1 MAPPFD
7 SGAADGGESLAPGIL
22 ASMQAAAC
30 TRVFIVDDSPP
41 IRERLIELLAGDAVT
56 VVGEAETPG
65 DAIAGIRRTRPDC
78 VVLDLK
84 LIGGSGIEVLHSLR
98 PEFPDTTFIVLS
110 NHSDVPYRR
119 SCEAAGA
126 SFFLDK
132 TTEFGKIAS
141 LIAGLPP
148 VKT

>member
-1 MAPPFD
+1 M
-7 SGAADGGESLAPGIL
+7 
-22 ASMQAAAC
+22 
-30 TRVFIVDDSPP
+30 RVFIVDDSPP
-41 IRERLIELLAGDAVT
+41 IRERLIELLTCDGVAI
-56 VVGEAETPG
+56 VGEAETPA

-84 LIGGSGIEVLHSLR
+84 LIGGSGIEVLRSMR
-98 PEFPDTTFIVLS
+98 PEFPETTFIVLS

-141 LIAGLPP
+141 LIADLQP
-148 VKT
+148 VKP

>member
-1 MAPPFD
+1 MQI
-7 SGAADGGESLAPGIL
+7 AASA
-22 ASMQAAAC
+22 
-30 TRVFIVDDSPP
+30 RVFIVDDSPL
-41 IRERLIELLAGDAVT
+41 IRERLIELLAFDGVT

-65 DAIAGIRRTRPDC
+65 EAIAGIRRTRPDC

-84 LIGGSGIEVLHSLR
+84 LIGGSGIEVLQSLR
-98 PEFPDTTFIVLS
+98 PEFPETTFIVLT

-126 SFFLDK
+126 RFFLDK

-141 LIAGLPP
+141 LIAGLQP

>member
-1 MAPPFD
+1 MQT
-7 SGAADGGESLAPGIL
+7 AAH
-22 ASMQAAAC
+22 M
-30 TRVFIVDDSPP
+30 RVFIVDDSPP
-41 IRERLIELLAGDAVT
+41 IRERLIELLTCDGVAI
-56 VVGEAETPG
+56 VGEAETPA

-84 LIGGSGIEVLHSLR
+84 LIGGSGIEVLRSLR
-98 PEFPDTTFIVLS
+98 PEFPETTFIVLS

-141 LIAGLPP
+141 LIADLQP
-148 VKT
+148 VKP